1 MSAPFDGVRRAA
13 GDVLTTLADLGH
25 TRLQLAA
32 VELEEERLRLVRL
45 ALLAAIA
52 FFLLGLGLVVAAV
65 FAVLLVD
72 PPYRVPLLGAIA
84 AASLVG
90 AAIAWRQWRVEA
102 RRKPPLLQATLAEFE
117 RDLHAFVPPRP

>member
-90 AAIAWRQWRVEA
+90 AAIAWRQWRI
-102 RRKPPLLQATLAEFE
+102 ATCTDCKFSWG
-117 RDLHAFVPPRP
+117 PCPRSLPDKRWIFRSS